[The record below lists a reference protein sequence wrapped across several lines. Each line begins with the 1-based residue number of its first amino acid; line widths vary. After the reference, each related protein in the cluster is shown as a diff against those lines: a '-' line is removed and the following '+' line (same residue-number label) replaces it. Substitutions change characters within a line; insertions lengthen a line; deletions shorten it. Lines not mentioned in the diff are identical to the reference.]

1 MQTQFLFS
9 YLPLIL
15 VICAVL
21 YFVISRTRGK
31 NSSAALDERE
41 YQGFKLI
48 RKTDIT
54 HNSILFRF
62 GLPDR
67 HVLGLPVGKH
77 ILLRFEKDGTPI
89 SRPYTPVTSD
99 DDVGFFEL
107 LIKIYPNGAMGQYLK
122 SLDIGKTIDVRGPLG
137 QIEYVSPGRFE
148 IKRKPKENPKSY
160 VTNEHKVKTVG
171 MIAGGTGIT
180 PMLQIIRQVLK
191 NPKDKTNLSLIF
203 ANITEDDILLRKEL
217 DTYADKH
224 SDQFKLFYTLDKP
237 PQDWKQGSGYVTTDM
252 ISKHLYGP
260 SDDSLILV
268 CGPPPMIKSMVKN
281 LEAFDFREDQYFLY

>member
-1 MQTQFLFS
+1 MQTQL
-9 YLPLIL
+9 LISL
-15 VICAVL
+15 GSLIIVICAVV
-21 YFVISRTRGK
+21 YFVLSRTRGK
-31 NSSAALDERE
+31 SGSPALDERD
-41 YQGFKLI
+41 YQPFQLI
-48 RKTDIT
+48 KKTDIT

-62 GLPDR
+62 GLSENKI
-67 HVLGLPVGKH
+67 LGLPVGKH
-77 ILLRFEKDGTPI
+77 ILLRFDKDGSPI

-122 SLDIGKTIDVRGPLG
+122 GLDIGKTVDVRGPLG
-137 QIEYVSPGRFE
+137 QIEYLSPGLFE

-160 VTNEHKVKTVG
+160 VAKQHRVKTVG

-191 NPKDKTNLSLIF
+191 NSEDKTLLSLIF
-203 ANITEDDILLRKEL
+203 ANVTADDILLRKEL

-224 SDQFKLFYTLDKP
+224 SDRFKLFYTLDKP
-237 PQDWKQGSGYVTTDM
+237 PEEWKQGSGFVTTDM
-252 ISKHLYGP
+252 IAKNLYGP

-268 CGPPPMIKSMVKN
+268 CGPPPMLKAMTKN